1 MNARVVLQACSIWVI
16 IDAIVSLSLSTDRG
30 AAAQIGRTGRLIVG
44 IILLVL
50 STRLVSRR

>member
-1 MNARVVLQACSIWVI
+1 MNARVVLQLCSIWVI
-16 IDAIVSLSLSTDRG
+16 VDAIVSLSLSTDRG
-30 AAAQIGRTGRLIVG
+30 VAAQIGRVGRLIVG